1 MKMAHYWQAQ
11 EDRWY
16 KQWEDS
22 QKLIDELEATISRV
36 ESIALVH
43 IEDEQVRAEIKKLVD
58 AVWRGK
64 RP

>member
-1 MKMAHYWQAQ
+1 MKMSHYWQAQ

-16 KQWEDS
+16 KQWEES
-22 QKLIDELEATISRV
+22 QKLVDDLEATISRV

-43 IEDEQVRAEIKKLVD
+43 IEDEEVRAEIKKLVD